1 MFEDRDRLASV
12 VSRDARYPIDA
23 YEFVLEAIA
32 SARSRR
38 RRARLKPRGDKS
50 AQKPVDPIRKHVTGR
65 DVCDLVKE
73 LAVEKY
79 GFMARMMLDRWGLQ
93 TTSHIGDIVYNLID
107 AGELE
112 KNEADARSDFDDVFD
127 LHAELERLQIAD
139 LNQIK
144 YS

>member
-1 MFEDRDRLASV
+1 MIDDRDRLASV

-32 SARSRR
+32 SARTRR
-38 RRARLKPRGDKS
+38 RRARLKPRGEKS
-50 AQKPVDPIRKHVTGR
+50 AKKPVDPIRTHVTGR

-79 GFMARMMLDRWGLQ
+79 GFMARMMLDRWGVRS
-93 TTSHIGDIVYNLID
+93 TSHIGDIVYNLIE

-112 KNEADARSDFDDVFD
+112 KNDADARADFDEVFD
-127 LHAELERLQIAD
+127 LHAELERLHAAE
-139 LNQIK
+139 LERIK
-144 YS
+144 FS